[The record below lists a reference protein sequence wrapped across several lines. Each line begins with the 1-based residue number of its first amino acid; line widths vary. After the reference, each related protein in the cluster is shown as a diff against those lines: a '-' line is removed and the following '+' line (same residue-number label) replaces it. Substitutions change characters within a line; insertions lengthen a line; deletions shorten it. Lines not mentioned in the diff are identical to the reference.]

1 MPIQH
6 TIRTT
11 LRTWHPP
18 RVASFS
24 ESTSGLSR
32 AHITRPLTSTNHQH
46 FKTLAL
52 AMSSGEE
59 EQKPASLSVM
69 AQAYDLNK
77 PTFDIPLD
85 NKGTILK
92 CNLVISSAV
101 KNPSSLITGLS
112 ELLRRPADATN
123 DLQTLSTSAPYW
135 TLESTN
141 DSIIRV
147 FAFEAEEQARL
158 FRDRISAVSDEMD
171 HHARMSVDS
180 AADSSNP
187 EGKVTRMTVTCTTH
201 RPPGLSMRDIRL
213 ARKINEIAEGLG

>member
-1 MPIQH
+1 
-6 TIRTT
+6 
-11 LRTWHPP
+11 
-18 RVASFS
+18 
-24 ESTSGLSR
+24 
-32 AHITRPLTSTNHQH
+32 
-46 FKTLAL
+46 
-52 AMSSGEE
+52 MSSGEE

-69 AQAYDLNK
+69 AQAYDPNK

-112 ELLRRPADATN
+112 ELLRRPADAT
-123 DLQTLSTSAPYW
+123 DDMQTPSTPAPYW

-141 DSIIRV
+141 DSILRV
-147 FAFEAEEQARL
+147 FAFEAEEQARV
-158 FRDRISAVSDEMD
+158 FRDRISAVSDDMD
-171 HHARMSVDS
+171 HHACMSVDS